1 MEVTFVPSLEE
12 SRPDKVAVL
21 NVWGFMRP
29 CFGFHHQDKMTTLN
43 IDTQRISFAFFPRL
57 TAAAARA
64 TLMLPA
70 PVISAVDVTRAY
82 LQNNATNSGA
92 ISCQGVL
99 PHDGVTPGTTCSGL
113 AVPPLPGPIGVV
125 GDLGVDNDGKISQ
138 WRLELTGPTTAV
150 MERSGSP
157 APLPGA
163 ADGTDGCEHFQ
174 VTYVV
179 EYL

>member
-1 MEVTFVPSLEE
+1 M
-12 SRPDKVAVL
+12 A
-21 NVWGFMRP
+21 G
-29 CFGFHHQDKMTTLN
+29 GTTLP
-43 IDTQRISFAFFPRL
+43 IDTQRISFSFGAPL
-57 TAAAARA
+57 TAAEARA
-64 TLMLPA
+64 TLLLPA
-70 PVISAVDVTRAY
+70 PVISAVDVTRTY
-82 LQNNATNSGA
+82 LQNSAHNTGFVR
-92 ISCQGVL
+92 CQGVL

-150 MERSGSP
+150 CERAGSP

-163 ADGTDGCEHFQ
+163 ADGTDGCGHVFQ
-174 VTYVV
+174 TRVV